1 MTDQEI
7 IDSLVPTVAKK
18 MAKAIRLIAE
28 CRGHLEAIDERLDNG
43 AYWDEEECTKDAAFN
58 CAQVL
63 ASMVLFE
70 EDDAETPKEA
80 DDDEA

>member
-7 IDSLVPTVAKK
+7 IDSLVPVVAKK
-18 MAKAIRLIAE
+18 LSKAIRLISD
-28 CRGHLEAIDERLDNG
+28 CRGHLDAINERLADG
-43 AYWDEEECTKDAAFN
+43 SYWDEEDCLNDATSK

>member
-7 IDSLVPTVAKK
+7 IETLVPVVAKK
-18 MAKAIRLIAE
+18 LSKAIRLISA
-28 CRGHLEAIDERLDNG
+28 CRGHLDAINERLADG
-43 AYWDEEECTKDAAFN
+43 SYWDAEDCLNAATSE

-70 EDDAETPKEA
+70 EDDAETSKEA